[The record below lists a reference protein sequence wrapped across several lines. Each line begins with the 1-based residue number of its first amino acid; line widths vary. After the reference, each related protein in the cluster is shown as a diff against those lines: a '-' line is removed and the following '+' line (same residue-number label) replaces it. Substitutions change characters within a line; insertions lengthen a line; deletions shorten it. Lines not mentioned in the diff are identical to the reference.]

1 MGYDLYHRFQ
11 PLIRYQVTDEMTV
24 FVGRCPCGSV
34 FQRIAHPQG
43 RLDDVSVYPDGLC
56 IHPHV
61 FRSVLRQHSAI
72 IEYQVHQEKMA
83 RPYSSLST
91 APSTG
96 LVVSKLEH
104 ALAGVG
110 LVRPLVTLTE
120 VTALDRP
127 GSGKLKRFL
136 PPPRR

>member
-11 PLIRYQVTDEMTV
+11 PLIRYQVTDEVTV

-72 IEYQVHQEKMA
+72 IEYQVHQREDGA
-83 RPYSSLST
+83 
-91 APSTG
+91 AIQF
-96 LVVSKLEH
+96 VVGKLEH